1 MTKPSAII
9 GRSAKDSSSKKYK
22 WEVDVDLSNSP
33 SISRQHAVILYNYED
48 EWYF

>member
-1 MTKPSAII
+1 MTKPYAII
-9 GRSAKDSSSKKYK
+9 GRTAAKDSSSKKYK

-48 EWYF
+48 EW